1 MSDITSILLHLD
13 SSTTNRARLLTAQAL
28 AQAQGATLQALYA
41 VLPPHMMYP
50 YAFSAEAAVAAQMVL
65 VQEEQR
71 KKQREVFEQLKAAA
85 GTMPQLKWQATTDDP
100 LRGFVQH
107 AWAADLLVLG
117 QPQATDAGFSGVT
130 DDFVPSVLI
139 DTGKPGLV
147 LPYIHSGPLVVNT
160 VLLAWK
166 PSPPSAR
173 AAAAALP
180 WLKQAKQ
187 VHVATWANRADDDA
201 HVDTKEPPAIE
212 AWLSHHGV
220 RCVMHREA
228 PAKADLGDLMLSLAA
243 DVQADLLVMGCY
255 GHSRTREWLLG
266 GATRT
271 VLKSMTVPVLMSH

>member
-1 MSDITSILLHLD
+1 MSDIKSVLLHLD
-13 SSTTNRARLLTAQAL
+13 NSATDAARLQTAQAL
-28 AQAQGATLQALYA
+28 ANTHGASLAALYA
-41 VLPPHMMYP
+41 VMSPHMMYP
-50 YAFSAEAAVAAQMVL
+50 YAFSLEGAVAAQMAL
-65 VQEEQR
+65 IEEEHR
-71 KKQREVFEQLKAAA
+71 KKQRAVFERVKAASGSTPA
-85 GTMPQLKWQATTDDP
+85 PKWQATTGEPVHD
-100 LRGFVQH
+100 FVQR

-117 QPQATDAGFSGVT
+117 QFNANADDFSGVT

-147 LPYIHSGPLVVNT
+147 LPYIHKTPWAANT

-166 PSPPSAR
+166 ASPPSAR

-187 VHVATWANRADDDA
+187 VHVVTWAEQVAGEAAQPLD
-201 HVDTKEPPAIE
+201 IE
-212 AWLSHHGV
+212 TWLGHHGV
-220 RCVMHREA
+220 RCVVHREA

-271 VLKSMTVPVLMSH
+271 VLRSMTVPVLMSH